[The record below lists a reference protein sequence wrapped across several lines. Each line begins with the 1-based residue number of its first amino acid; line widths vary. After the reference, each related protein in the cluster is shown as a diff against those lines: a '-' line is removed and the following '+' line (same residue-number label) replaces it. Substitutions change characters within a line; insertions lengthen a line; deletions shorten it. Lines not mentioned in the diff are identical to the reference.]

1 MNTAARNSFLVV
13 FATFPLTS
21 FAHRLDEYLQAT
33 RLAVA
38 TDRIVLKMDL
48 TPGVD
53 VAPAIFALIDTSR
66 DGRISS
72 AEGSAYANQVLE
84 EIALEVDG
92 TLRPLDLVSDE
103 FPSLQEMSD
112 GVGVIRIEVRAP
124 WAARPG
130 RHSLH
135 FRNDHM
141 PVSSA
146 YLVNALIPTSPEI
159 AITAQHRDT
168 LQREIRLGFEID

>member
-1 MNTAARNSFLVV
+1 VSTVARNCFLVV

-38 TDRIVLKMDL
+38 ADRIVLKMDL

-53 VAPAIFALIDTSR
+53 VASAIFASIDTSR
-66 DGRISS
+66 DGRISA
-72 AEGSAYANQVLE
+72 AEGSAYAYQVLE

-92 TLRPLDLVSDE
+92 AVRPLDLVSDE
-103 FPSLQEMSD
+103 FPSLQEMSA
-112 GVGVIRIEVRAP
+112 GIGVIRIEVRAP
-124 WAARPG
+124 WAAHPG

-135 FRNDHM
+135 FRNDHR

-146 YLVNALIPTSPEI
+146 YLVNALVPTSPDI

-168 LQREIRLGFEID
+168 LQREIRLGLEID